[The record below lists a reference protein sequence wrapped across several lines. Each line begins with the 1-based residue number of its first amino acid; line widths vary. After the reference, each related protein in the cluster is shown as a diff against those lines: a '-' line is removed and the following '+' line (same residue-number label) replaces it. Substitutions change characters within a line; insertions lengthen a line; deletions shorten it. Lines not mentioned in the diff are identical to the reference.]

1 MNLLSL
7 FSPSNRTGRFF
18 RTLATSYVLL
28 GAATIYSIG
37 LVPLLLSHGGV
48 SDLGLMNL
56 VVQFSAYLSLVDAGL
71 TSCSIRQF
79 IGPLAR
85 GDTIAFSRQFKCAWI
100 ISIFQGII
108 VASTGFGGP
117 FLALWLR
124 IPPDQVHLF
133 SSLFL
138 AQCFIVALGFPLR
151 PLASVLLAKQKFEIT
166 YLVQSVALLCSL
178 ALAWFGFS
186 QNWGLWSV
194 IAGNSLVF
202 ILSSASLLIVG
213 TRNGFL
219 FLGFQ
224 GPSPSLRDVLAMLRD
239 SSSFF
244 SGPCIGTMTL
254 FLQSSVLSRTL
265 GLEGVAIWSVG
276 SKVTSL
282 LSQVLSKF
290 FESSFAGMSELLE
303 LGQTQQMLRRFAQ
316 ILFSATCLSFL
327 LAAIVV
333 LSNDWF
339 VQFWTNHLVNWPR
352 ICTIFVSIGLI
363 SAMLGK
369 AFSEQAKVLL
379 YWKSIQWGPFLDLLA
394 TSLLL
399 IPVLLSPSLL
409 LYSLA
414 LALSPLLGSLAL
426 NCLRVRSVMA
436 ESFISHLSLSLKRA
450 TWAAL
455 LFFILAILWQLI

>member
-1 MNLLSL
+1 VNLLSL
-7 FSPSNRTGRFF
+7 FSTLNRTGRFF

-56 VVQFSAYLSLVDAGL
+56 VVQFSSYLSLVDAGL
-71 TSCSIRQF
+71 ASCSIRQF

-85 GDTIAFSRQFKCAWI
+85 GDTVAFSRQFKCAWI
-100 ISIFQGII
+100 ISIFQGMI
-108 VASTGFGGP
+108 VAMFGFGGP
-117 FLALWLR
+117 LLASWLR
-124 IPPDQVHLF
+124 ISPDQIHLF

-151 PLASVLLAKQKFEIT
+151 PLTSVLLAKQVFEVT

-178 ALAWFGFS
+178 ALVWFGFS
-186 QNWGLWSV
+186 HNWGLWSV

-219 FLGFQ
+219 SLGFR
-224 GPSPSLRDVLAMLRD
+224 GPLPSFRDVLGMLRD

-244 SGPCIGTMTL
+244 SGPCMGTFSL
-254 FLQSSVLSRTL
+254 VLQSSVLSRTL

-276 SKVTSL
+276 SKATSL

-316 ILFSATCLSFL
+316 ILFSATCLAFL

-339 VQFWTNHLVNWPR
+339 VRFWTNHLVEWPR

-363 SAMLGK
+363 TTMLGK
-369 AFSEQAKVLL
+369 GFSEQAKVLL

-394 TSLLL
+394 CALLL
-399 IPVLLSPSLL
+399 IPVMFSPSLP

-426 NCLRVRSVMA
+426 NCRRVRSVMA
-436 ESFISHLSLSLKRA
+436 ESFISHLSPSLQRA

-455 LFFILAILWQLI
+455 LVFILAILWWLF